1 MEKSFITVG
10 KIIRPYGTKGA
21 LRVKPLTD
29 FPQRFKDLKKI
40 WVQPPEGKRVRME
53 IEKVEWKGGSL
64 ILSFQGLSTR
74 PQAQVWTNSYIEVT
88 ADERHPLEEGHYY
101 ISDLLGLP
109 IYTEEG
115 HLVGQVEDV
124 WKLPANDVW
133 AVKTDSGQ
141 KLIPATK
148 EIIKAVDFPRRR
160 IVIHNLDGLLE

>member
-148 EIIKAVDFPRRR
+148 EIIKAVDFPCRR